1 MDPDRSLYPAVLCWT
16 QSLKVEQG
24 LSPQG
29 WQKKKG
35 YNELIKISDIIYERA
50 HGLYFRTW
58 AETELFSR
66 A

>member
-1 MDPDRSLYPAVLCWT
+1 M
-16 QSLKVEQG
+16 SLKVEQG
-24 LSPQG
+24 LSSRMAE
-29 WQKKKG
+29 KKR